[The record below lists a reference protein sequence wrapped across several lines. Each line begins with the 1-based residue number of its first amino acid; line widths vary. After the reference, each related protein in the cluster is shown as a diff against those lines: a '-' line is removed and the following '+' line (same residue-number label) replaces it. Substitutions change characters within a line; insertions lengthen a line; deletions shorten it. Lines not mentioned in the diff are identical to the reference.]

1 MGIFNADQ
9 LMKIIIRIFLLVL
22 SLVAAIFAVSNREV
36 TTIDLFPL
44 PFTTAA
50 PLYIFILGAMAIGL
64 VIGIGVSSISKIRLK
79 TKIRNQ
85 QKTKGEGKKDLEN
98 PIGPLDYIK
107 EKTTT

>member
-9 LMKIIIRIFLLVL
+9 SMKIIIRIFLLIIA
-22 SLVAAIFAVSNREV
+22 LVAAIFAVSNREM
-36 TTIDLFPL
+36 TTIDFFPL
-44 PFTTAA
+44 PFTAAA
-50 PLYIFILGAMAIGL
+50 PLYIFILGGMGIGL
-64 VIGIGVSSISKIRLK
+64 VIGISVSSVSKILLK

-85 QKTKGEGKKDLEN
+85 QKKAREAEKDIEN

>member
-1 MGIFNADQ
+1 MGIFNAEQ
-9 LMKIIIRIFLLVL
+9 LMKIIIRIFLFVI

-36 TTIDLFPL
+36 TTIDFFPL

-50 PLYIFILGAMAIGL
+50 PIYIFILGAMAIGL
-64 VIGIGVSSISKIRLK
+64 VFGIGVSSISKIRLK

-85 QKTKGEGKKDLEN
+85 QKKKREAEKAIEN

-107 EKTTT
+107 ENTTT